1 MVARRFIGV
10 GLLLALLIP
19 FAVAQS
25 PDAPVASQPA
35 PGDSDR
41 PASWKLVPSNLLSD
55 QKRIWLYSR
64 RLARPRNWIAPAA
77 ILGTTVLLVAEADSP
92 AASYFRRTSEF
103 RGFDRV
109 FTGKATA
116 LGMIALPASLYVAGL
131 ARKDSKMKSTVLLA
145 GEAVLDSELL
155 TIAAKDIDRRLYPA
169 SIPAP
174 QGFTDTWFKTKGDWL
189 RGSGSFPSGHT
200 IAAFSIGTVI
210 ARRYGNHRWVPY
222 AAYGAAA
229 LVGFSRLP
237 LMSHYVSDV
246 FMGSALGYSIAR
258 FAVLR

>member
-1 MVARRFIGV
+1 MEELPALVLFGVVIGSRKDRV
-10 GLLLALLIP
+10 GSTAWLR
-19 FAVAQS
+19 
-25 PDAPVASQPA
+25 D
-35 PGDSDR
+35 
-41 PASWKLVPSNLLSD
+41 LVPELDDAYGD
-55 QKRIWLYSR
+55 Q
-64 RLARPRNWIAPAA
+64 RLAPFDFTQGDE
-77 ILGTTVLLVAEADSP
+77 LQGLLVAEADSP